1 MPGFFQGLRGLSTRL
16 FWLRGYITLAKHE
29 IPKPPC
35 GDVQCVAGAD
45 LCGRLI
51 DDVLADGG
59 RVRQREGERAPQN
72 CFSHLTTMSRRIRP
86 IGR

>member
-1 MPGFFQGLRGLSTRL
+1 MGFSTRL
-16 FWLRGYITLAKHE
+16 FSDSEDTKLRQNMKAL
-29 IPKPPC
+29 KPLC

-59 RVRQREGERAPQN
+59 RVRPREGERAPQN
-72 CFSHLTTMSRRIRP
+72 CFSHLTTMSTGIPP
-86 IGR
+86 IGREQ